1 MDTNKLGL
9 KIVLINNGTSD
20 SLEVNGDTSWTKKI
34 WDLRMEIPEGTNVAE
49 GKTALLLSSI
59 ESGTFITIAAL
70 IDGGRG
76 NDCIAAWIF
85 VPKTVEVT
93 GKQIVDVI
101 DATKKELI
109 KNERDEEKLRR
120 LFDEDYPPCDA
131 EKLPLV
137 NTGEQFAYR
146 KYGIG
151 TKFQLYELLDNP
163 NQPDYQQYKGVFLID
178 NDSGIAGRGDDLSDR
193 QLRKYVK
200 VLPVS
205 DIHGF
210 KAYIGDTPMDKP
222 IFLMNGDVVTINWQ
236 RSGYKQIDKK
246 WTVEEGTS
254 VTGIGDADYC
264 VWVPYSRFIVRDVKD
279 RRQIEQYTLKV
290 NDIEFNRGYK
300 YPVQESTIENSLVS
314 VEASG
319 YQLYKKNCNLKNGA
333 DVYIELERIQF
344 AYDFKIESRYA
355 VSRYATLHIESYEKL
370 NGRSPIEG
378 YDRHDREGNRFLKY
392 RWIRLGKKRMLL
404 AALII
409 LLVTFLIGLAGGMT
423 LSTLTRKDKDS
434 GKDGITLNQ
443 EQNPTNQKNPNED
456 SGNGIKT
463 VIKYLDSKAVWNRTE
478 MERFTEIQ
486 GLWDALNERRFD
498 DILKYKEKLH
508 GSNKFNELV
517 SAINANK
524 HKNFSNHFNT
534 NDNDYDITIGSKDGG
549 GYIKKL
555 YDAIEPGNSSGTT
568 KSKTETSENV
578 IDDNQ
583 NIF

>member
-9 KIVLINNGTSD
+9 KIVRINNGTSD
-20 SLEVNGDTSWTKKI
+20 LLEVNGDTSWTKKI
-34 WDLRMEIPEGTNVAE
+34 WDLRMEIPEGTDYAE
-49 GKTALLLSSI
+49 GKTALLLSGI
-59 ESGTFITIAAL
+59 ESGTVITIVAF
-70 IDGGRG
+70 IDGRG
-76 NDCIAAWIF
+76 NDCITAWIF
-85 VPKTVEVT
+85 VPTTVEVT

-109 KNERDEEKLRR
+109 RDKRDDEKLSR
-120 LFDEDYPPCDA
+120 LFDEGYPPCDA
-131 EKLPLV
+131 AKIPLV

-146 KYGIG
+146 KYGRG
-151 TKFQLYELLDNP
+151 AKFQLYELLDKP

-178 NDSGIAGRGDDLSDR
+178 KGSGIAGRGDDLSDR
-193 QLRKYVK
+193 QLREYVK

-222 IFLMNGDVVTINWQ
+222 IFLMKGDVVTINWK

-254 VTGIGDADYC
+254 VTGIGDADYR
-264 VWVPYSRFIVRDVKD
+264 VLVPYSRFIVKDVRDGM
-279 RRQIEQYTLKV
+279 QIEQYTLKV
-290 NDIEFNRGYK
+290 NDIEFNRGCT
-300 YPVQESTIENSLVS
+300 YPVPESTIENSLVS
-314 VEASG
+314 VEAPG
-319 YQLYKKNCNLKNGA
+319 YQPYNNNYNLKNGA
-333 DVYIELERIQF
+333 KVYIELERKRF
-344 AYDFKIESRYA
+344 TYDFKIDSRYA
-355 VSRYATLHIESYEKL
+355 INRYATLHIESYERL

-378 YDRHDREGNRFLKY
+378 YDSTYDREGNRFLIY
-392 RWIRLGKKRMLL
+392 HRIRLDKKRMLL

-409 LLVTFLIGLAGGMT
+409 LLVTFLIGLAGGMA

-568 KSKTETSENV
+568 KPKTKESGDI

-583 NIF
+583 NNF